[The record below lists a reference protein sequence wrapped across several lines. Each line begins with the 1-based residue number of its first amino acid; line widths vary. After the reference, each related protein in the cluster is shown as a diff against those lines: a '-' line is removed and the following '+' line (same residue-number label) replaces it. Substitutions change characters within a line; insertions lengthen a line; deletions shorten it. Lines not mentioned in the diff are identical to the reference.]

1 MGEEQNSDKVRS
13 DLVFLMQC
21 FKEVLIELKEDEL
34 AKNLPWLEEN
44 LHPMW
49 TISNRI
55 FHYEI
60 HRHYLSRFN
69 CSIW

>member
-44 LHPMW
+44 LHP
-49 TISNRI
+49 TNVDNIESNFPLR
-55 FHYEI
+55 
-60 HRHYLSRFN
+60 N
-69 CSIW
+69 